1 MQSGRVPLKSMNA
14 ELIVEFDAAIQAL
27 DALGAASVELR
38 PSIEE
43 RLTRDIVDLR
53 LHGLDSW
60 QTRWIYAPLRS
71 IRLLEGLRLK
81 LMVELDEIRQ
91 ELRDAEAELSLL
103 REAGRIADAEFASRR
118 AVRLLCHEADV
129 RERLDI
135 PVADRIHAARNGIAR
150 VLEVSL
156 RHEGRE
162 AIRLARESAQPGALP
177 SLAKEAF
184 KRAEAYNRMVAEA
197 HRVTGGVDVP
207 VLLADHV
214 ARLRDA
220 SAAVELR
227 AKASGQ
233 KQPETAP
240 PPPPPPPV
248 QAQAPAQAPKTKPS
262 LPRLRGI
269 IVSA

>member
-1 MQSGRVPLKSMNA
+1 MRSGPVLQGSMNPD
-14 ELIVEFDAAIQAL
+14 LIAEFDAAVQTL
-27 DALGAASVELR
+27 DALGAASVEPR

-43 RLTRDIVDLR
+43 RLARDIVDLR

-60 QTRWIYAPLRS
+60 QTRWIYVPLRS

-81 LMVELDEIRQ
+81 LMVELDEVRQ

-103 REAGRIADAEFASRR
+103 REAGRIADAEFSSRR

-129 RERLDI
+129 RERLDA
-135 PVADRIHAARNGIAR
+135 PVADRITAARNGIAR

-184 KRAEAYNRMVAEA
+184 KRAEAYNRIVAEA

-220 SAAVELR
+220 SAIVERR
-227 AKASGQ
+227 ARASGEGE
-233 KQPETAP
+233 PEMAPSP
-240 PPPPPPPV
+240 PPE
-248 QAQAPAQAPKTKPS
+248 APKTRPS

-269 IVSA
+269 IVSV